1 MRLAAMRRSVA
12 RHRRERDVAKSDIRH
27 RTSHRGPSAVRHDAA
42 EILIAT
48 EAARR
53 RFRWRRRRFSGGAVE
68 PWQIATLLGWATIS
82 AVMVVWVWLIILRL
96 DAAQTAEHAGR
107 KDPSAGWTHVL
118 LLCASVASL
127 AAVAFVFARAG
138 GTGTSL
144 VALVALGVASIAL
157 SWTLVHTMFTLHYAR
172 LYYSDPGGGIDFN
185 QEQPPCYH
193 DFAYVAFTV
202 GMTFQVSDTDL
213 RTPAIRHTALR
224 HALLS
229 YLFGSII
236 LAGTINL
243 EGYSPRT

>member
-1 MRLAAMRRSVA
+1 MWRNRT
-12 RHRRERDVAKSDIRH
+12 SDIEPAIADRPPYDTT
-27 RTSHRGPSAVRHDAA
+27 RQRSSSRQRLLVAASAGVAVASAA
-42 EILIAT
+42 A
-48 EAARR
+48 
-53 RFRWRRRRFSGGAVE
+53 AVE

-243 EGYSPRT
+243 VAGLTK